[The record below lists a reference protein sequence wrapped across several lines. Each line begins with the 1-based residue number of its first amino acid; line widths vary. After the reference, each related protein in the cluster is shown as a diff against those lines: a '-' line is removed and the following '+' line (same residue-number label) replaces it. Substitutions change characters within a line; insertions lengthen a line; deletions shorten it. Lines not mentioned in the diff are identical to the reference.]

1 MIEPQTLYDDIYNP
15 GLVMARVG
23 HLDRGKRQD
32 IECIARIIRE
42 GFDGAGVLHPKPR
55 ITRIMLVG
63 LYASRLWDGEG
74 EAAAVPDYDF
84 WIIVSDRLLTHKRL
98 WQATEARIAQELTG
112 RCTVSLSLYSAAG
125 LKAGKRSG
133 DDYIYGTLASSITLY
148 HDKRDA
154 PNSRRGTGSAI
165 WFEALMRFDSAEA
178 AFLPA
183 SMAFR
188 DAERAYYAIRAQRG
202 GVLSTDDDEA
212 LHRCTGLD
220 VAIGEEQRLG
230 AARHEAVMA
239 LLHTPAPDLAAVIRK
254 LELVRDEGDG
264 DDHVIVSI
272 LADARR
278 IAERIARCGRP
289 S

>member
-1 MIEPQTLYDDIYNP
+1 
-15 GLVMARVG
+15 MARVG
-23 HLDRGKRQD
+23 HLDRGKRLD
-32 IECIARIIRE
+32 VERITRIIRE
-42 GFDGAGVLHPKPR
+42 DFDGAGVLHPKPR

-63 LYASRLWDGEG
+63 PYARRLWDGEG
-74 EAAAVPDYDF
+74 EAAVVPAYDF

-98 WQATEARIAQELTG
+98 WQATEARIARELAG
-112 RCTVSLSLYSAAG
+112 RCTVSLSLNSTAG
-125 LKAGKRSG
+125 LRTGRRSG
-133 DDYIYGTLASSITLY
+133 DAYICGRLACSITLY

-154 PNSRRGTGSAI
+154 PGARRGTGSEI
-165 WFEALMRFDSAEA
+165 WSEALKRFDVAEA

-188 DAERAYYAIRAQRG
+188 DAERAYYAIRAERG
-202 GVLSTDDDEA
+202 GVLSAEEDEA
-212 LHRCTGLD
+212 LHQSTGLD
-220 VAIGEEQRLG
+220 IAITDDQRLG
-230 AARHEAVMA
+230 AARHEAVMQ

-264 DDHVIVSI
+264 DDHVIVSV
-272 LADARR
+272 LADVRW